1 MVRRM
6 RRRVDNPTL
15 NLTSMMD
22 LFTIILT
29 FLLVSQTAIDPTV
42 SANADLQLPLS
53 SASEALEVAVNVVV
67 TRDQI
72 LVDGVSVTAL
82 TEIPDPFSPGSTVI
96 DVPEGARD
104 GAFIAPLLS
113 ALQEKA
119 RVARTLAEQTGREE
133 HAFKGRV
140 LLQCDRALPYS
151 LVLDVMLTAGR
162 AEFGEF
168 KFVVSKRE

>member
-1 MVRRM
+1 MIRRM
-6 RRRVDNPTL
+6 RRRAEPTPL

-29 FLLVSQTAIDPTV
+29 FLLVSQTTIDPTV

-67 TRDQI
+67 TREQI
-72 LVDGVSVTAL
+72 LVDGVSVTRL
-82 TEIPDPFSPGSTVI
+82 ELVPDELKPGFMVF
-96 DVPEGARD
+96 DVPPSSRD
-104 GAFIAPLLS
+104 GALIAPLLA

-119 RVARTLAEQTGREE
+119 RLARALAEQTGREE
-133 HAFKGRV
+133 HAFQGRV

-151 LVLDVMLTAGR
+151 LVRDVMLTAGR

-168 KFVVSKRE
+168 KFVVSRRE